1 MERRGTTVRV
11 SGLVTDTE
19 VNGKLGV
26 ILSLDNE
33 PGEELYYVICLFPG
47 TQVVSLRQCHI
58 TAVPTPV
65 PECMWSHFDSG
76 TGYFSRE
83 MAHIF
88 GPSKAE
94 DVCDAPAESS
104 DKCEC
109 CGCGGEKLFMM
120 LFDDGPKASYGDV
133 LCQLCAEQNLV
144 QIC

>member
-1 MERRGTTVRV
+1 MERRGATVRV
-11 SGLVTDTE
+11 SGLATDTE

-26 ILSLDNE
+26 TLSLDTE

-65 PECMWSHFDSG
+65 PECMWSHFDSD
-76 TGYFSRE
+76 TGHFPPG

-88 GPSKAE
+88 GSSNTE
-94 DVCDAPAESS
+94 DVCDAPAEFS
-104 DKCEC
+104 DKCEW
-109 CGCGGEKLFMM
+109 CGCDGEKLFMM
-120 LFDDGPKASYGDV
+120 LCDDGPKASYGDV
-133 LCQLCAEQNLV
+133 LCRLCAEQNLA